1 MWTYFRWIYFICY
14 EHRDILSDL
23 ITEKRWYLNSGMLGY
38 KFIAANLNEAGVKVE
53 EIENIDDELFKKH
66 KSLLSVMNPKL
77 KENCWIKLSLEK

>member
-1 MWTYFRWIYFICY
+1 
-14 EHRDILSDL
+14 
-23 ITEKRWYLNSGMLGY
+23 MLGY